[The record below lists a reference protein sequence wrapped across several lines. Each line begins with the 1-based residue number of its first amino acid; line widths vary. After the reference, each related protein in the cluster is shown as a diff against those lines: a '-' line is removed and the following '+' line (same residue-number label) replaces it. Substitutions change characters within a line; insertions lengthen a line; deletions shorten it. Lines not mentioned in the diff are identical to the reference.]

1 MTNILSPTDFLK
13 EKKLREISVEP
24 ELFTKF
30 QEALLNNLPSEPDDD
45 PESNYSSAVKAI
57 LDDTFYK
64 GKNKIAQR
72 KGVNTDLNIFEDN
85 TTTSSPIVLIEM
97 KKPSEKNDMPS
108 EKNLNKKA
116 LHELILYY
124 LTEFID
130 HDHNNSIR
138 YLIATNGY
146 DWYIFEETLFRK
158 LFYDNKK
165 FVREYRKVKPNERKL
180 YKETTEQFYEY
191 VLKEIDAKNLTENMS
206 LIHFSL
212 KGWDK
217 MNKRKLSAI
226 CYLLSPYFLLGKRRR
241 DANEMNDAFYKELL
255 YIIGLKEK
263 TEKGNVTI
271 QRLPEEH
278 RQAGSL
284 LENTLSVLG
293 AYDNLTDEEKYDN
306 ALELV
311 LTWVNRLLFV
321 KLVESQLINFNSS
334 EEKSKYEFFKE
345 ENIKNFRHIDDLFFR
360 VLALPEEK
368 REDDVNK
375 LFPHVPYL
383 NSKLFECS
391 YLERQLSTRIS
402 SLSVVTMAPYKDTV
416 ITDGGGKK
424 IKTQLN
430 NISYLI
436 AFLTKYNF
444 GEARKD
450 DTRELINASVLGK
463 IFEKINGYKDGAV
476 FTPSSVTNFICKE
489 TLERGVLG
497 KLNERIGCKCQTLHE
512 LKAHIP
518 VYGLRRASDA
528 VNELRVCDPAVGS
541 GHFLVSALNR
551 LVSIKAE
558 LGILLDEDNQ
568 PLTLNYNITVSEDDE
583 LEVKRGSLHFSYKKG
598 VDELTRVQKALFHE
612 KAAIISHCLYGVDTN
627 PKSVDICQLRLWIE
641 LLKNAYYNVD
651 KLVTLPNIDINIKQ
665 GDSLLHNLPLDQDIS
680 SMLMNSNFSIMT
692 YKEVNTNYKTA
703 TKSKRWQYNKIL
715 KDIQNKLL
723 YIAKNKEDKLYKR
736 RDKLSLK
743 LRKLNSIGFA
753 NPLFYHEPIDD
764 EEVRKEV
771 EKIAADIGK
780 VNDQIKE
787 RERIYEDAFEWRYM
801 FPDVLADDGS
811 FVGFDCIIGNPPY
824 IQLQK
829 MGGVVDEYCKMGY
842 TSFARTGDICV
853 LFYDWSSLLRK
864 GGYLTFI
871 TTNSWMRADYGRK
884 LQKFFEGDVV
894 NPMMLIDFFTF
905 QVFRDVTVRTN
916 ILMLQKAENQNRMKC
931 CTVEDNKSFKLKD
944 LGRFYEENKKEYTF
958 KGKSPWVF
966 ADEEKEQIKAFVC
979 SQGEVL
985 GSDLWALIINRG
997 VPTGLN
1003 DAFWISG
1010 AEYKEISEK
1019 DPKSAEIIK
1028 PMLRGRHID
1037 SYYYQW
1043 NDLYLICTFPSKDYN
1058 IDDYPA
1064 IKNHLLSYAKS
1075 KLIEKGYTWV
1085 ADNYLE
1091 EFCFKKL
1098 EQTGNEIFI
1107 NGVKIY
1113 FSTSQCEKSRKR
1125 TTNKWF
1131 ELQDSISFYE
1141 DFAQKKIIYPNQTT
1155 HLSFYLD
1162 TEGYYI
1168 NQKAYMIVG
1177 KHLGYLT
1184 AFFNSALFRY
1194 CFTDNFPI
1202 IQGAG
1207 REMNESIFK
1216 RIPVKDVTDAENA
1229 EYERRVME
1237 IQQMRRNGLQTE
1249 EKEHELDLMIF
1260 SHYGITNQEQQNKIL
1275 QKMDK
1280 KPKFDQFY
1288 DAD

>member
-1 MTNILSPTDFLK
+1 MANIYTPSEFLK
-13 EKKLREISVEP
+13 DKKIRDISLEP
-24 ELFTKF
+24 ELFARFK
-30 QEALLNNLPSEPDDD
+30 EALLNNLPSQPDGD
-45 PESNYSSAVKAI
+45 PESNYSDAVKSI

-72 KGVNTDLNIFEDN
+72 KGVNTDLNVFEDN
-85 TTTSSPIVLIEM
+85 TTSSSPIILIEL
-97 KKPSEKNDMPS
+97 KKPYEKDDMLSEKS
-108 EKNLNKKA
+108 LNRKA

-124 LTEFID
+124 LTEIID

-158 LFYDNKK
+158 LFYSNKK
-165 FVREYRKVKPNERKL
+165 FVQEYRKVNPNERKL
-180 YKETTEQFYEY
+180 YKETTKQFYEY
-191 VLKEIDAKNLTENMS
+191 VSREIDAKGLTENMS

-217 MNKRKLSAI
+217 MSNRKLSAI

-255 YIIGLKEK
+255 YIIGLEEK

-271 QRLPEEH
+271 QRLPKEH
-278 RQAGSL
+278 RQTGSL
-284 LENTLSVLG
+284 LENTISVLG
-293 AYDNLTDEEKYDN
+293 AYDNLSDEEKYDN

-321 KLVESQLINFNSS
+321 KLVESQLINFNPTRD
-334 EEKSKYEFFKE
+334 KAKYEFLKE
-345 ENIKNFRHIDDLFFR
+345 DNIKNFRHIDDLFFR

-368 REDDVNK
+368 REEDVIK
-375 LFPHVPYL
+375 RFPFVPYL

-391 YLERQLSTRIS
+391 YFERQLSTRIS
-402 SLSVVTMAPYKDTV
+402 SLSVVTMNPYKDTA

-424 IKTQLN
+424 IKNPIN
-430 NISYLI
+430 NINYLI

-489 TLERGVLG
+489 TLERCVLG
-497 KLNERIGCKCQTLHE
+497 KLNECIGCQCNTLQD
-512 LKAHIP
+512 LKEHISA
-518 VYGLRRASDA
+518 YGLRRASNA
-528 VNELRVCDPAVGS
+528 INELRICDPAVGS

-551 LVSIKAE
+551 LVAIKAE
-558 LGILLDEDNQ
+558 LGVLLDENNQ
-568 PLTLNYNITVSEDDE
+568 PLTLTYNITVSEDDE
-583 LEVKRGSLHFSYKKG
+583 LEVKRDGQHFSYQKG
-598 VDELTRVQKALFHE
+598 VDELTRIQKALFHE
-612 KAAIISHCLYGVDTN
+612 KAAIISHCLYGVDLN

-680 SMLMNSNFSIMT
+680 SMLMNSDFSIMT
-692 YKEVNTNYKTA
+692 YKDVNTNYKTA

-715 KDIQNKLL
+715 KDIQKKLL

-743 LRKLNSIGFA
+743 LRKLDSIGFA

-771 EKIAADIGK
+771 EKIAADLGK

-829 MGGVVDEYCKMGY
+829 MGGEVNEYAKKGY
-842 TSFARTGDICV
+842 TSFARTGDISM
-853 LFYDWSSLLRK
+853 LFYEWCMSLLRK

-884 LQKFFEGDVV
+884 LQKFFEGDDV
-894 NPMMLIDFFTF
+894 NPMLLIDFFTF

-916 ILMLQKAENQNRMKC
+916 ILMLQKAENQNKLMC
-931 CTVEDNKSFKLKD
+931 CTVNDNKTFKLKD
-944 LGRFYEENKKEYTF
+944 LGKFCEENKTEHSF
-958 KGKSPWVF
+958 KGKTPWVF
-966 ADEEKEQIKAFVC
+966 LEDEKQTFVNAIKEQGVPLAKW
-979 SQGEVL
+979 EL
-985 GSDLWALIINRG
+985 MINRG
-997 VPTGLN
+997 IITGCN
-1003 DAFWISG
+1003 DAFWISSKQYQEMVS
-1010 AEYKEISEK
+1010 ANEHCKEILV
-1019 DPKSAEIIK
+1019 PN
-1028 PMLRGRHID
+1028 LRGRNIKH
-1037 SYYYQW
+1037 YQIEW
-1043 NDLYLICTFPSKDYN
+1043 EGSYLINSHNGLKEEKLPPVDINDYL
-1058 IDDYPA
+1058 P
-1064 IKNHLLSYAKS
+1064 IKEHLDAYYDRLESRTD
-1075 KLIEKGYTWV
+1075 KGDTPYNLRNC
-1085 ADNYLE
+1085 AYL
-1091 EFCFKKL
+1091 
-1098 EQTGNEIFI
+1098 
-1107 NGVKIY
+1107 
-1113 FSTSQCEKSRKR
+1113 R
-1125 TTNKWF
+1125 
-1131 ELQDSISFYE
+1131 
-1141 DFAQKKIIYPNQTT
+1141 DFAKKKIIYPNQTT

-1207 REMNESIFK
+1207 REMNKSIFE
-1216 RIPVKDVTDAENA
+1216 RIPVKDVTDAEDA

-1237 IQQMRRNGLQTE
+1237 IQQMKRDSLQTE
-1249 EKEHELDLMIF
+1249 DKEHELDLMILA
-1260 SHYGITNQEQQNKIL
+1260 HYGITDQEQQNKIL
-1275 QKMDK
+1275 Q
-1280 KPKFDQFY
+1280 
-1288 DAD
+1288 DA